1 MIGISFYLN
10 DRDAKQR
17 LVEASECGVTRAF
30 TSLHIPE
37 EKGDLAERAKE
48 LLHVARDCGISVYAD
63 VSKHTPVHLGIESLM
78 TLSSLGVSGIRL
90 DDGFSVEETIL
101 LADEFYIAL
110 NASTVSK
117 LEIEALLSAGLDH
130 HQLLAW
136 HNFYPRPETG
146 LEETFFQQQTD
157 LFNELRIPV
166 CAYIPGEGEKR
177 GPIYQGLPTREKD
190 RNKCPFTSAVD
201 LYGCGVT
208 EVYIGDPY
216 ASSNLLKRLVQYQ
229 ENRIIPLR
237 IRSPHIQGT
246 YSVRPDVSRD
256 ILRLVDTRSVE
267 PVLPFHTVE
276 RRIGAITMDNDG
288 YGRYRGEVQIAKRN
302 LSANAN
308 VNVIGYV
315 IEEDHELLS
324 LVRPGQKLELITV

>member
-10 DRDAKQR
+10 DKNAKKR
-17 LVEASECGVTRAF
+17 LIEASECGVTRAF

-37 EKGDLAERAKE
+37 ETGDLAERAKE

-63 VSKHTPVHLGIESLM
+63 VSKYTPVHLGIESLM
-78 TLSSLGVSGIRL
+78 SLSSLGVSGIRL
-90 DDGFSVEETIL
+90 DDGFSVEETL
-101 LADEFYIAL
+101 SLANEFYIAV
-110 NASTVSK
+110 NVSTLSK
-117 LEIEALLSAGLDH
+117 QEIEALLSAGLHH

-136 HNFYPRPETG
+136 HNFYPRPDTG

-190 RNKCPFTSAVD
+190 RNRCPFTSAVD
-201 LYGCGVT
+201 LYRCGVA

-216 ASSNLLKRLVQYQ
+216 PGSSLLKRLVQYQ
-229 ENRIIPLR
+229 ESRIIPLR
-237 IRSPHIQGT
+237 IRSFHIKGT

-256 ILRLVDTRSVE
+256 VLRLVDTRSVK
-267 PVLPFHTVE
+267 PVPPCHTVE

-288 YGRYRGEVQIAKRN
+288 YGRYRGEVQIAKTN
-302 LSANAN
+302 LPANAN

-324 LVRPGQKLELITV
+324 LVKPGQKLELITV

>member
-10 DRDAKQR
+10 DKNAKKR
-17 LVEASECGVTRAF
+17 LIEASECGVTRAF

-37 EKGDLAERAKE
+37 ETGDLAERAKE

-63 VSKHTPVHLGIESLM
+63 VSKYTPVHLGIESLM
-78 TLSSLGVSGIRL
+78 SLSLLGVSGIRL
-90 DDGFSVEETIL
+90 DDGFSVEETL
-101 LADEFYIAL
+101 SLANEFYIAV
-110 NASTVSK
+110 NVSTLSK
-117 LEIEALLSAGLDH
+117 QEIETLLSAGLH
-130 HQLLAW
+130 HYQLLAW

-190 RNKCPFTSAVD
+190 RNRCPFTSAVD
-201 LYGCGVT
+201 LYRCGVA

-216 ASSNLLKRLVQYQ
+216 AASSLLKRLVQYQ

-256 ILRLVDTRSVE
+256 VLRLVDTRSVK
-267 PVLPFHTVE
+267 PVPPFHTVE

-288 YGRYRGEVQIAKRN
+288 YGRYRGEVQIAKTN
-302 LSANAN
+302 LPANAN

>member
-10 DRDAKQR
+10 DKNAKKR
-17 LVEASECGVTRAF
+17 LIEASECGVTRAF

-37 EKGDLAERAKE
+37 ETGDLAERAKE

-63 VSKHTPVHLGIESLM
+63 VSKYTPVHLGIESLM
-78 TLSSLGVSGIRL
+78 SLSSLGVSGIRL
-90 DDGFSVEETIL
+90 DDGFSVEETL
-101 LADEFYIAL
+101 SLANEFYIAV
-110 NASTVSK
+110 NVSTLSK
-117 LEIEALLSAGLDH
+117 QEIEVLLSAGLHH

-136 HNFYPRPETG
+136 HNFYPRPDTG

-190 RNKCPFTSAVD
+190 RNRCPFTSAVD
-201 LYGCGVT
+201 LYRCGVA

-216 ASSNLLKRLVQYQ
+216 PGSSLLKRLVQYQ
-229 ENRIIPLR
+229 ESRIIPLR
-237 IRSPHIQGT
+237 IRSSHIEGT

-256 ILRLVDTRSVE
+256 VLRLVDTRSVK
-267 PVLPFHTVE
+267 PVPPCHTVE

-288 YGRYRGEVQIAKRN
+288 YGRYRGEVQIAKTN
-302 LSANAN
+302 LPANAN

-324 LVRPGQKLELITV
+324 LVKPGQKLELITV

>member
-10 DRDAKQR
+10 DKNAKKR
-17 LVEASECGVTRAF
+17 LIEASECGVTRAF

-37 EKGDLAERAKE
+37 ETGDLAERAKE

-63 VSKHTPVHLGIESLM
+63 VSKYTPVHLGIESLM
-78 TLSSLGVSGIRL
+78 SLSSLGVSGIRL
-90 DDGFSVEETIL
+90 DDGFSVEETL
-101 LADEFYIAL
+101 SLANEFYIAV
-110 NASTVSK
+110 NVSTLSK
-117 LEIEALLSAGLDH
+117 QEIEALLSAGLHH

-136 HNFYPRPETG
+136 HNFYPRPDTG

-190 RNKCPFTSAVD
+190 RNRCPFTSAVD
-201 LYGCGVT
+201 LYRCGVA

-216 ASSNLLKRLVQYQ
+216 PGSSLLKRLVQYQ
-229 ENRIIPLR
+229 ESRIIPLR
-237 IRSPHIQGT
+237 IRSPHIEGT

-256 ILRLVDTRSVE
+256 VLRLVDTRSVK
-267 PVLPFHTVE
+267 PVPPCHTVE
-276 RRIGAITMDNDG
+276 RGIGAITMDNDG
-288 YGRYRGEVQIAKRN
+288 YGRYRGEVQIAKTN
-302 LSANAN
+302 LPANAN

-324 LVRPGQKLELITV
+324 LVKPGQKLELITV

>member
-10 DRDAKQR
+10 DKNAKKR
-17 LVEASECGVTRAF
+17 LIEASECGVTRAF

-37 EKGDLAERAKE
+37 ETGDLAERAKE

-63 VSKHTPVHLGIESLM
+63 VSKYTPVHLGIESLM
-78 TLSSLGVSGIRL
+78 SLSSLGVSGIRL
-90 DDGFSVEETIL
+90 DGGFSVEETL
-101 LADEFYIAL
+101 SLANEFYIAV
-110 NASTVSK
+110 NASTLSK
-117 LEIEALLSAGLDH
+117 QEIEALLSAGLHH

-190 RNKCPFTSAVD
+190 RNRCPFTSAVD
-201 LYGCGVT
+201 LYRCGVS

-216 ASSNLLKRLVQYQ
+216 PGSSLLKRLVQYQ
-229 ENRIIPLR
+229 ESRIIPLR
-237 IRSPHIQGT
+237 IRSPHIEGT

-256 ILRLVDTRSVE
+256 VLRLVDTRSVK
-267 PVLPFHTVE
+267 PVPPCHTVE

-288 YGRYRGEVQIAKRN
+288 YGRYRGEVQIAKTN
-302 LSANAN
+302 LPANAN

-315 IEEDHELLS
+315 IEEDHELIS
-324 LVRPGQKLELITV
+324 LVRPGQKLELVTV

>member
-10 DRDAKQR
+10 DKNAKKR
-17 LVEASECGVTRAF
+17 LIEASECGVTRAF

-37 EKGDLAERAKE
+37 ETGDLAERAKE

-63 VSKHTPVHLGIESLM
+63 VSKYTPVHLGIESLM
-78 TLSSLGVSGIRL
+78 SLSSLGVSGIRL
-90 DDGFSVEETIL
+90 DDGFSVEETL
-101 LADEFYIAL
+101 SLANEFYIAV
-110 NASTVSK
+110 NVSTLSK
-117 LEIEALLSAGLDH
+117 QEIETLLSAGLHH

-190 RNKCPFTSAVD
+190 RNRCPFTSAVD
-201 LYGCGVT
+201 LYRCGVA

-216 ASSNLLKRLVQYQ
+216 AASSLLKRLVQYQ

-237 IRSPHIQGT
+237 IRSPHIEGT

-256 ILRLVDTRSVE
+256 VLRLVDTRSVK
-267 PVLPFHTVE
+267 PVPPFHTVE
-276 RRIGAITMDNDG
+276 RGIGAITMDNDG
-288 YGRYRGEVQIAKRN
+288 YGRYRGEVQIAKTN
-302 LSANAN
+302 LPANAN

-324 LVRPGQKLELITV
+324 LVKPGQKLELITV

>member
-10 DRDAKQR
+10 DKNAKKR
-17 LVEASECGVTRAF
+17 LIEASECGVTRAF

-37 EKGDLAERAKE
+37 ETGDLAERAKE

-63 VSKHTPVHLGIESLM
+63 VSKYTPVHLGIESLM
-78 TLSSLGVSGIRL
+78 SLSSLGVSGIRL
-90 DDGFSVEETIL
+90 DDGFSVEETL
-101 LADEFYIAL
+101 SLANEFYIAV
-110 NASTVSK
+110 NVSTLSK
-117 LEIEALLSAGLDH
+117 QEIETLLSAGLHH

-190 RNKCPFTSAVD
+190 RNRCPFTSAVD
-201 LYGCGVT
+201 LYRCGVA

-216 ASSNLLKRLVQYQ
+216 AASSLLKRLVQYQ

-237 IRSPHIQGT
+237 IRSPHIEGT

-256 ILRLVDTRSVE
+256 VLRLVDTRSVK
-267 PVLPFHTVE
+267 PVPPFHTVE

-288 YGRYRGEVQIAKRN
+288 HGRYRGEVQIAKTN
-302 LSANAN
+302 LPANAN

-324 LVRPGQKLELITV
+324 LVKPGQKLELITV

>member
-117 LEIEALLSAGLDH
+117 LEIEALLSAGLHH

-157 LFNELRIPV
+157 LFNELRVPV
-166 CAYIPGEGEKR
+166 CAYIPGEGEKEVLF
-177 GPIYQGLPTREKD
+177 IKVFLLEKKTVINVLLP
-190 RNKCPFTSAVD
+190 
-201 LYGCGVT
+201 L
-208 EVYIGDPY
+208 
-216 ASSNLLKRLVQYQ
+216 Q
-229 ENRIIPLR
+229 
-237 IRSPHIQGT
+237 
-246 YSVRPDVSRD
+246 
-256 ILRLVDTRSVE
+256 
-267 PVLPFHTVE
+267 
-276 RRIGAITMDNDG
+276 
-288 YGRYRGEVQIAKRN
+288 
-302 LSANAN
+302 
-308 VNVIGYV
+308 
-315 IEEDHELLS
+315 
-324 LVRPGQKLELITV
+324 

>member
-10 DRDAKQR
+10 DSDAKKR
-17 LVEASECGVTRAF
+17 LIEASECGVTRAF

-37 EKGDLAERAKE
+37 ETGGLAERAKE

-63 VSKHTPVHLGIESLM
+63 VSKHTPGHLGIKSFM

-90 DDGFSVEETIL
+90 DDGFSAEETL
-101 LADEFYIAL
+101 SLANEFYIAV
-110 NASTVSK
+110 NASTLSK
-117 LEIEALLSAGLDH
+117 QEVEALLYAGLHH

-146 LEETFFQQQTD
+146 LEEAFFQQQTD

-166 CAYIPGEGEKR
+166 CAYIPGEGKKR

-201 LYGCGVT
+201 LYECGVT

-216 ASSNLLKRLVQYQ
+216 AASSLLKRLVQYQ

-256 ILRLVDTRSVE
+256 VLRLVDTRSVK
-267 PVLPFHTVE
+267 PVPPFHTVE

-288 YGRYRGEVQIAKRN
+288 YGRYRGEVQIAKTN
-302 LSANAN
+302 LPANAN